1 MSRLQKLWQR
11 VTRKPSKP
19 PHVEEIEN
27 LLVDFMLNLTE
38 KLHLDSQKIV
48 NDMQEKINVKEIVN
62 PVDKDIESVVHS
74 FGVLS

>member
-1 MSRLQKLWQR
+1 
-11 VTRKPSKP
+11 
-19 PHVEEIEN
+19 
-27 LLVDFMLNLTE
+27 MLNLTE

>member
-1 MSRLQKLWQR
+1 
-11 VTRKPSKP
+11 
-19 PHVEEIEN
+19 
-27 LLVDFMLNLTE
+27 MLNLTE
-38 KLHLDSQKIV
+38 KLYLDSQKIV

>member
-1 MSRLQKLWQR
+1 MSRLQKLWRR